1 MHIYGILSATNF
13 RYYRVTSGRHSSE
26 QAAVVRRFVD
36 GARMGVDGNKGLG
49 YVLMVL
55 DEL

>member
-13 RYYRVTSGRHSSE
+13 RYFRVTSGRHSSE

-36 GARMGVDGNKGLG
+36 GARMGVDGNNGLG
-49 YVLMVL
+49 
-55 DEL
+55 